1 MPLSDRQKV
10 EEEMSR
16 YQSLPPV
23 NPEEYDPLL
32 WWKDEA
38 HHLPILAGLARKYLS
53 SCGAS
58 VASESLFSK
67 AGYIVS
73 DLQARL
79 SPDNFNCFLIID
91 IDHDNHSDYL
101 AITM

>member
-23 NPEEYDPLL
+23 NPEDDPLL